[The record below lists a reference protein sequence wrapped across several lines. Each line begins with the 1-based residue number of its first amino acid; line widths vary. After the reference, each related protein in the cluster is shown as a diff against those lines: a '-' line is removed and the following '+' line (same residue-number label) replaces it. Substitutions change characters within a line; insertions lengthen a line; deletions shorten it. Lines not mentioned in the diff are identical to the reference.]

1 MFHGINYHA
10 FLWLAA
16 VLVVAFVPGRT
27 LWVYRGSGNWPTADG
42 AIASLDVQRKQDAGI
57 DGGHYICA
65 TFTYEFHDLE
75 GNRKTGNW
83 YKNFPTEAD
92 ARDFA
97 ARELPTGK
105 QVLIRFNP
113 KDPGISDLELDSST
127 YTDDRPTSLGL

>member
-1 MFHGINYHA
+1 MFHGLDYHA

-16 VLVVAFVPGRT
+16 LVIALVLGRT
-27 LWVYRGSGNWPTADG
+27 LWVYRGSGSWPTADG
-42 AIASLDVQRKQDAGI
+42 AITSVDVQRKQDGDI

-65 TFTYEFHDLE
+65 TFSYEFQDLG
-75 GNRKTGNW
+75 GNRKTGSW
-83 YKNFPTEAD
+83 YKNFRSEAD

-113 KDPGISDLELDSST
+113 KEPGINDL
-127 YTDDRPTSLGL
+127 